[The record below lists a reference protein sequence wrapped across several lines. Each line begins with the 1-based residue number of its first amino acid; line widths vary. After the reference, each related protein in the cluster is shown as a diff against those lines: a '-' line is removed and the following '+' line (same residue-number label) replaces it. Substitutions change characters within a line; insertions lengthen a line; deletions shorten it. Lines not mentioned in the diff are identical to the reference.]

1 MKSNLKLIVPAVL
14 IATALSACGS
24 SGSKSKPET
33 APTPTAQQSAPAPE
47 TPKTMEVNNIERTK
61 EVAYKCGPNGT
72 DPLNV
77 MYGFQGDEP
86 VIAQV
91 KYQGQLTPG
100 LSRIVGTGN
109 DVNGFWG
116 EGVAWIA
123 NRANYANID
132 KVDGDM
138 LTIRQQTVVNGQNQV
153 VDNIITKSCVL
164 DQTATAQLNKAPAKP
179 AKGKGKAKK

>member
-91 KYQGQLTPG
+91 KYQGQLTHYEIG
-100 LSRIVGTGN
+100 
-109 DVNGFWG
+109 
-116 EGVAWIA
+116 
-123 NRANYANID
+123 RA
-132 KVDGDM
+132 
-138 LTIRQQTVVNGQNQV
+138 
-153 VDNIITKSCVL
+153 SCRERV
-164 DQTATAQLNKAPAKP
+164 
-179 AKGKGKAKK
+179 

>member
-116 EGVAWIA
+116 EGVAWID
-123 NRANYANID
+123 NRAH
-132 KVDGDM
+132 
-138 LTIRQQTVVNGQNQV
+138 
-153 VDNIITKSCVL
+153 
-164 DQTATAQLNKAPAKP
+164 
-179 AKGKGKAKK
+179 

>member
-109 DVNGFWG
+109 DVNG
-116 EGVAWIA
+116 
-123 NRANYANID
+123 
-132 KVDGDM
+132 
-138 LTIRQQTVVNGQNQV
+138 QNQV